1 MPPTIEQLQEEVK
14 SLKAAL
20 AEADKAKKALEAQLA
35 EAQAENEK
43 LLGHIEGLQKE
54 LEESENAARTAPAK
68 FPSRKVGSQVFEV
81 IYPRIEVD
89 GRQMT
94 AEEVAGNA
102 EVMKKLVKAGS
113 GAVRPKN

>member
-1 MPPTIEQLQEEVK
+1 MLPTIEQLQEEVK

-20 AEADKAKKALEAQLA
+20 AEAGTSKEAIEAQLA
-35 EAQAENEK
+35 EAAAENEK
-43 LLGHIEGLQKE
+43 LIAHIEGLQKQ
-54 LEESENAARTAPAK
+54 LAESEEAANASPAK
-68 FPSRKVGSQVFEV
+68 YPSRKVGGHTYEV

-94 AEEVAGNA
+94 AEEVAGSA

-113 GAVRPKN
+113 GALRLKN